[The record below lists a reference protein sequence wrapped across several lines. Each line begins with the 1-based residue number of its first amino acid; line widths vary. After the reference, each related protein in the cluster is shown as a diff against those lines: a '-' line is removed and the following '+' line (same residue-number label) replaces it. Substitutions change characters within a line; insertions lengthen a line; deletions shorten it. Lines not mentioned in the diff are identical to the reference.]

1 VLETFHCCRDH
12 RVLTAFEADNV
23 NRMTCRLLGR
33 FVLAVDDEAKGACLL
48 ALRTPHHGQS
58 WLPHCTLQV
67 CLLLCSCYWS
77 NGWLWCCRTSQVWA
91 SVPSHRW
98 VPRGV
103 ARQRACRAGWPHGR
117 GAGPAVPTA
126 RSIWGRAS
134 ILRGPAGQGAAMYR
148 GAGHGGGSASSTC
161 WEDVCS
167 PWQRRGGPLAWG
179 QWGTW
184 WGTYRRRL
192 QQAATAV

>member
-1 VLETFHCCRDH
+1 MLEALAPGQVVDPGLPSPQSTERSVVFMDIESASLRPAAVRVYVAAACRVLNINVECGAGTWTRRSVLGNDLRTSLWGPLEHVPPNPLVWPREWCVLETFHCRRDH

-77 NGWLWCCRTSQVWA
+77 NG
-91 SVPSHRW
+91 
-98 VPRGV
+98 
-103 ARQRACRAGWPHGR
+103 
-117 GAGPAVPTA
+117 
-126 RSIWGRAS
+126 
-134 ILRGPAGQGAAMYR
+134 
-148 GAGHGGGSASSTC
+148 
-161 WEDVCS
+161 
-167 PWQRRGGPLAWG
+167 
-179 QWGTW
+179 
-184 WGTYRRRL
+184 
-192 QQAATAV
+192 